1 MGLMIKVKK
10 LHRFALLP
18 VRQHKAAAYDLYSCQ
33 DERIPAGERR
43 LVGTGIAVEFPLCY
57 VARLCDRSGMAAKKG
72 LHVLAGVIDP
82 DYRGEWKVVLLNTS
96 DEDVVI
102 EAQTRI
108 AQVLFYKVADFP
120 VTEVQ
125 ELSDTARG
133 AGGFGS
139 TGDK

>member
-1 MGLMIKVKK
+1 MIKVKK

-18 VRQHKAAAYDLYSCQ
+18 VRQYNAAAYDLYSCQ

-43 LVGTGIAVEFPLCY
+43 LIGTGLAIEFPLGY

-72 LHVLAGVIDP
+72 LHVMAGVIDP

-96 DEDVVI
+96 DKEVVI

-120 VTEVQ
+120 VTQVD
-125 ELSDTARG
+125 ELSDTTRG
-133 AGGFGS
+133 EGGFGS